1 MVVELKEACW
11 ARGAVE
17 LKLRGRFSRDLAVSG
32 PRDILEEEP
41 CMFWVLLS
49 DEKQP
54 IEGTKDG

>member
-1 MVVELKEACW
+1 M
-11 ARGAVE
+11 E